1 MPRTT
6 LRVAAAALVVALVP
20 ALAACSTGPNASTT
34 TQQPSG
40 NGSSASVGP
49 LQLRGVT
56 IVKGDG
62 DLGVG
67 TIIGTIVNTGTD
79 PDVLTGVTVAA
90 PTGATATIVGT
101 GTAAG
106 GQLEL
111 GPRTSTQIG
120 YKGTDQIDL
129 TGFQTKPSAY
139 AEVVFTFARA
149 GTVSVPVLAVPP
161 SGIYAGIGPLAQ

>member
-1 MPRTT
+1 MPRTS

-20 ALAACSTGPNASTT
+20 ALAACSTGKNASTT

-111 GPRTSTQIG
+111 GPRTSPPPATATPASSPAAFTRISRSPAG
-120 YKGTDQIDL
+120 SRGHASGTDI
-129 TGFQTKPSAY
+129 
-139 AEVVFTFARA
+139 E
-149 GTVSVPVLAVPP
+149 
-161 SGIYAGIGPLAQ
+161 